1 MASAVCLK
9 KNIEG
14 KPNNAANGKNKGEKI
29 HKKTFSFALSW
40 DNPLV
45 RFGEGARATDR
56 CNSSGSETA
65 TASIGFE
72 APRYY
77 TRFFGDS
84 GNSSA
89 AIAVYG
95 LVHAREWER
104 RIVKWQEKV
113 LQECDA
119 AMTSRDSTSDL
130 TDRES
135 NSNSSSGKT
144 DSVAAAYSSDADTET
159 QAESQDSYRPVRG
172 REKQGASESYRHQL
186 FNELYFLVDGGTVWT
201 DTQHGVSNPY
211 APCSVQDSAAYRKT
225 SLHNTTVTDSR
236 KNMING
242 VSQADVPVDLKAFKE
257 SEVQRRSGMFCDILS
272 STLSVPMRDFS
283 IESFLKD
290 NLDSSEGSGKMTP
303 ESMDRCCAADI
314 GGKKSSK
321 AKAKAKAKNADLP
334 LESLHEPLLQ
344 RLTGFLSWSR
354 PGGAERNESENS
366 RITGAGTGRGEEE
379 KCASKGKFGDCGKDG
394 DRERDRRAE
403 EQRSKSR
410 KIMRAISALHQQML
424 EHDKRVSTSKVA
436 GDQVRLYCI
445 LCSCNVTL
453 YCLALDDIM
462 Q

>member
-14 KPNNAANGKNKGEKI
+14 KANNAANGKNKGEKI

-186 FNELYFLVDGGTVWT
+186 FNELYFLVDGGSFWEAGEV
-201 DTQHGVSNPY
+201 GGPE
-211 APCSVQDSAAYRKT
+211 PE
-225 SLHNTTVTDSR
+225 
-236 KNMING
+236 
-242 VSQADVPVDLKAFKE
+242 ADDPGRFALLE
-257 SEVQRRSGMFCDILS
+257 
-272 STLSVPMRDFS
+272 
-283 IESFLKD
+283 
-290 NLDSSEGSGKMTP
+290 
-303 ESMDRCCAADI
+303 CAAI
-314 GGKKSSK
+314 ECFIK
-321 AKAKAKAKNADLP
+321 A
-334 LESLHEPLLQ
+334 
-344 RLTGFLSWSR
+344 RY
-354 PGGAERNESENS
+354 
-366 RITGAGTGRGEEE
+366 GRGPED
-379 KCASKGKFGDCGKDG
+379 AP
-394 DRERDRRAE
+394 
-403 EQRSKSR
+403 
-410 KIMRAISALHQQML
+410 
-424 EHDKRVSTSKVA
+424 
-436 GDQVRLYCI
+436 
-445 LCSCNVTL
+445 
-453 YCLALDDIM
+453 
-462 Q
+462 